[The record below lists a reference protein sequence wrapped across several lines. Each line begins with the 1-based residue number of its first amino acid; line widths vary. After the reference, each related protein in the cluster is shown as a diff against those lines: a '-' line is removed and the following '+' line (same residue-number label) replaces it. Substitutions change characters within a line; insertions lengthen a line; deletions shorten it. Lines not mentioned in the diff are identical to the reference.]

1 MRAVSLKTALL
12 AAALFAGAAGSVY
25 AASKHTVD
33 QKNLQ
38 FSVASISVKRGESV
52 TFSNSDRGS
61 HNITV
66 VGDGMNFNGGL
77 QRPGDTVDVL
87 FTRLG
92 TFNVRCGI
100 HPKMKMDVTVE

>member
-1 MRAVSLKTALL
+1 MRSTIKSTALACL
-12 AAALFAGAAGSVY
+12 LLVGAAGSVH
-25 AASKHTVD
+25 AATKHHVD
-33 QKNLQ
+33 QKSLQ
-38 FSVASISVKRGESV
+38 FSVASMSVKRGETV
-52 TFSNSDRGS
+52 AFLNSDRGS

-77 QRPGDTVDVL
+77 QRPGDSVDVL

-92 TFNVRCGI
+92 AFSVRCGI